1 MKVVISPVTRI
12 CPAPGLLSEYT
23 SPLLFAEKTKRLY
36 DYLSSL
42 PLAQL
47 KQVLRCSDKL
57 TRETAELYR
66 RTSLEKDVTP
76 AILAFHSMQFTC
88 MSPDVF
94 DRGWYEHMQRNVR
107 IISPLYGL
115 LRPFDGI
122 VDHRLEIRAK
132 IDLDGA
138 HTLYD
143 YWADLPSRA
152 LFEDGD
158 RVVIDLST
166 PSYSWLIRKNMPAD
180 TQWIHCRFGVPQ
192 GHQIVKTG
200 VRAKMAKGT
209 LIRQIAQGKIQNLN
223 DLTTFQ
229 EYGYRFSRELS
240 QENQY
245 VFVANGYPAQ
255 PAPAQQK
262 SEPDDPEA

>member
-12 CPAPGLLSEYT
+12 CPAPGLLSEHI
-23 SPLLFAEKTKRLY
+23 SPLLFAEKTKQLY
-36 DYLSSL
+36 DYLSHLEL
-42 PLAQL
+42 PQL

-57 TRETAELYR
+57 TKETAELYR
-66 RTSLEKDVTP
+66 RTPLDQNLTP

-143 YWADLPSRA
+143 FWGDLPSRS

-158 RVVIDLST
+158 RVVLDLTT
-166 PSYSWLIRKNMPAD
+166 PSYSWLIRKHMPAD

-192 GHQIVKTG
+192 GHRILETG
-200 VRAKMAKGT
+200 VRAKMARGA
-209 LIRQIAQGKIQNLN
+209 LVRSIAQGQIEDPD
-223 DLTTFQ
+223 DLKTFQ
-229 EYGYRFSRELS
+229 EYGYRFSEELS

-245 VFVANGYPAQ
+245 VFVANAYPTQ
-255 PAPAQQK
+255 PAPRK
-262 SEPDDPEA
+262 PEVRDPEA